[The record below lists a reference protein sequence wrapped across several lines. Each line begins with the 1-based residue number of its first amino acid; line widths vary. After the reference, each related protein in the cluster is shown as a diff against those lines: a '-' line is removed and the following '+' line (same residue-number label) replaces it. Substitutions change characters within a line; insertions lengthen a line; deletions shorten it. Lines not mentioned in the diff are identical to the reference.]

1 MIAAPA
7 EVTER
12 DDTPEATVF
21 GASVVCSAVTNL
33 TVADAANETDV
44 PVSAVAAS
52 ATDVPDVIWFA
63 DGTAT
68 VAGAVAVVALVT
80 VATATASGA
89 AETGATE
96 SPTIARAAAVAI
108 EIFLNEFIFLLV
120 FMFYLTL
127 QPEFYYSRCGE
138 L

>member
-1 MIAAPA
+1 VYAYTVNAVPA
-7 EVTER
+7 DVIESVE
-12 DDTPEATVF
+12 TPDATVF

-33 TVADAANETDV
+33 TVDEATKETIV

-68 VAGAVAVVALVT
+68 VAGAAAVVALVT
-80 VATATASGA
+80 VATVTARGA
-89 AETGATE
+89 AEEGATE

-108 EIFLNEFIFLLV
+108 EIFLNEFILFL
-120 FMFYLTL
+120 
-127 QPEFYYSRCGE
+127 FYYSVFSPSK
-138 L
+138 

>member
-7 EVTER
+7 DVTER
-12 DDTPEATVF
+12 VDTPDATET
-21 GASVVCSAVTNL
+21 GALEVCSAATNL
-33 TVADAANETDV
+33 TVDEAVKETIV

-89 AETGATE
+89 AEVGATE

-120 FMFYLTL
+120 
-127 QPEFYYSRCGE
+127 YSVFSPSK
-138 L
+138 

>member
-1 MIAAPA
+1 VIAAPA
-7 EVTER
+7 DVTER
-12 DDTPEATVF
+12 VETPDATET
-21 GASVVCSAVTNL
+21 GALEVCSAVTNL
-33 TVADAANETDV
+33 TVDEAAKETIV

-80 VATATASGA
+80 VATVTASGA
-89 AETGATE
+89 ADEGATE

-108 EIFLNEFIFLLV
+108 EIFLNEFIY
-120 FMFYLTL
+120 FYLFL
-127 QPEFYYSRCGE
+127 I
-138 L
+138 LD

>member
-1 MIAAPA
+1 VIAAPA

-33 TVADAANETDV
+33 TVADAANETEV

-68 VAGAVAVVALVT
+68 VAGAVAVVALVAD
-80 VATATASGA
+80 ATATVRGA
-89 AETGATE
+89 AEEGATE

-120 FMFYLTL
+120 FMCYLTL

>member
-7 EVTER
+7 DVTER
-12 DDTPEATVF
+12 VDTPDATET
-21 GASVVCSAVTNL
+21 GALEVCSAATNL
-33 TVADAANETDV
+33 TVDEAVKETIV

-68 VAGAVAVVALVT
+68 VAGAVAVVALVAD
-80 VATATASGA
+80 ATATVRGA
-89 AETGATE
+89 AEEGATE

-108 EIFLNEFIFLLV
+108 EIFLNEFIYFFLFFILD
-120 FMFYLTL
+120 
-127 QPEFYYSRCGE
+127 
-138 L
+138 